1 MLPLKKA
8 ALSDDGGLSVS
19 DGTFDM
25 FNSYCTAYTNWYCF
39 QFLGAAMATALP
51 VPSGVFMPIFTI
63 GGYCMFYQLYHILTL
78 NVFGCLSSP
87 GWLDSTGV
95 LLRELLIQ

>member
-1 MLPLKKA
+1 MMLPLKKA
-8 ALSDDGGLSVS
+8 APYDDGGLPVS

-25 FNSYCTAYTNWYCF
+25 FNSYGTVDTNWYCF

-63 GGYCMFYQLYHILTL
+63 GAY
-78 NVFGCLSSP
+78 
-87 GWLDSTGV
+87 
-95 LLRELLIQ
+95 